1 MGARVDAGGTRYEIR
16 VEGDLSENWAAWFG
30 AVRIAAKGGET
41 TITAMIPDQSA
52 LHAVLN
58 RVRDLRGSAEV
69 YSYCAVGRTK

>member
-1 MGARVDAGGTRYEIR
+1 MGTRVDAGGTRYEIR

-58 RVRDLRGSAEV
+58 RVRDLGLCLISVQRIG
-69 YSYCAVGRTK
+69 